1 MIGIWINQKLLRWH
15 GNFQTTFTHG
25 FNMLG
30 PLVKQSYLIIC
41 SNQVCGKT
49 TAISASS
56 HHSYFFFHIFT
67 PQNLLLATF
76 YIIGC
81 QYIIYQPLSL
91 CKIIFRLHAR
101 LSSKWRSSIESFVLF
116 LSPSKL

>member
-15 GNFQTTFTHG
+15 GNFQTTFTHS

-30 PLVKQSYLIIC
+30 PLVKQSYLIIALTR
-41 SNQVCGKT
+41 SAARQLPLAPVPT
-49 TAISASS
+49 TAI
-56 HHSYFFFHIFT
+56 FFSISLL

-91 CKIIFRLHAR
+91 CKIIFQTHAR